1 MLALRMAPAL
11 AVTINVRGSCTLSS
25 AITSANNDIAVAG
38 CTRGRGAD
46 RIVLPP
52 RSPVSLREANNRVY
66 GPTGLPVIR
75 SQITI
80 AGNGSTIRRVQSA
93 PNFRILAVGDTGDL
107 TLQRTVAVAYF

>member
-1 MLALRMAPAL
+1 MH
-11 AVTINVRGSCTLSS
+11 
-25 AITSANNDIAVAG
+25 AG
-38 CTRGRGAD
+38 QSDYLGQQRYRSRRVHAGPWAD

-66 GPTGLPVIR
+66 GPTGLSVIR